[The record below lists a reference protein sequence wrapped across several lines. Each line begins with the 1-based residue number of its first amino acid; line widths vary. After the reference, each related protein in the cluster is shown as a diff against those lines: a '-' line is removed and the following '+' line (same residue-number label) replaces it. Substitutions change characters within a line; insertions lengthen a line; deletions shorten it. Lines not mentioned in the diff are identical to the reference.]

1 MITISTYLNVLLNS
15 NFGLI
20 YNIIRYQFFY
30 FFLFQTC
37 DDLGFTFSEQEW
49 SELRRHLSID
59 QVKSL
64 FYDILTTSNISTND
78 TSTNDISTKDVLLK
92 SLFYDILTTS
102 DISTKDVVLK
112 SLFYDVLTT
121 SDISTKYVSLANC

>member
-1 MITISTYLNVLLNS
+1 MPTYLNLLTNS
-15 NFGLI
+15 DLGLI
-20 YNIIRYQFFY
+20 DNIIRYQIFF
-30 FFLFQTC
+30 FQTC

-64 FYDILTTSNISTND
+64 LYDVLTNSDISTD
-78 TSTNDISTKDVLLK
+78 DISTNDISTNDISTNEISTNDILTKDVLLK

-102 DISTKDVVLK
+102 DISTK
-112 SLFYDVLTT
+112 
-121 SDISTKYVSLANC
+121 YVSLIDCFV

>member
-1 MITISTYLNVLLNS
+1 MALTVPPYLNLLTNS
-15 NFGLI
+15 DLGLI
-20 YNIIRYQFFY
+20 DNIIRYQFFY

-64 FYDILTTSNISTND
+64 FC
-78 TSTNDISTKDVLLK
+78 
-92 SLFYDILTTS
+92 
-102 DISTKDVVLK
+102 
-112 SLFYDVLTT
+112 DVLTT
-121 SDISTKYVSLANC
+121 SDISTNDVLTKDVLLIDCFMTFRQTTF